1 MTLVY
6 WNYTPEELAFI
17 VLIFLGLFVT
27 SISLWIAV
35 DWFIEMKR
43 SADRD
48 RENHQP

>member
-1 MTLVY
+1 MTIIY
-6 WNYTPEELAFI
+6 WNYTLEEVAFI
-17 VLIFLGLFVT
+17 ALIFLGLFVA

-43 SADRD
+43 SVHRD